1 MQFCKEKGDNHM
13 QQEGKSKKLKIITIS
28 VVSAL
33 FLVSVVL
40 VVQFVSLAKLRN
52 TQAELTAYLSQLEQN
67 IETTSDENEYLA
79 SGEFVEDYAREVMGY
94 ATTGETR
101 FR

>member
-1 MQFCKEKGDNHM
+1 M
-13 QQEGKSKKLKIITIS
+13 QQKGKSKKLKMITIS

-33 FLVSVVL
+33 FLLSVVL
-40 VVQFVSLAKLRN
+40 VVQFVSLTKLKN
-52 TQAELTAYLSQLEQN
+52 TQAELAAYLSQLEQN

-79 SGEFVEDYAREVMGY
+79 SGEFVEDYAREAMGY